1 MLLVHLTHD
10 LQALGGAKTI
20 ILNLILMQVN
30 TGSTPF
36 GGSFLNL
43 VPRTS
48 TFAIVILLVLLAFSL
63 LSWTIII
70 RKWLTFR
77 QAERHGQAFIEFFRK
92 SSRLSEVSAA
102 CELYRRTPLSGLF
115 TSAYQELNAQI
126 QSLKGKEGAD
136 SSNPGHPVLRDR
148 NIIGIQRALQRAA
161 TAELSVMEKSM
172 SWLATT
178 GSVTPFVG
186 LLGTVAGIIS
196 AFEGLGLEKTA
207 SIQAVA
213 PGIADALFTTAAGL
227 FAAIPAVIAYNQ
239 FLTRIKNVAA
249 EMDDFSAEFLNL
261 VERSFS

>member
-1 MLLVHLTHD
+1 M
-10 LQALGGAKTI
+10 
-20 ILNLILMQVN
+20 
-30 TGSTPF
+30 
-36 GGSFLNL
+36 
-43 VPRTS
+43 
-48 TFAIVILLVLLAFSL
+48 ILLLLLAFSL
-63 LSWTIII
+63 LSWTIIV

-77 QAERHGQAFIEFFRK
+77 QIDRQSQAFIDYFRK

-102 CELYRRTPLSGLF
+102 VDLYRRTPLSGIF
-115 TSAYQELNAQI
+115 AAAYQELNAQI
-126 QSLKGKEGAD
+126 QSLKNKESGA
-136 SSNPGHPVLRDR
+136 SSNPGHLVLGER
-148 NIIGIQRALQRAA
+148 NILGIQRALQRAA
-161 TAELSVMEKSM
+161 TAELSTLERSM

-178 GSVTPFVG
+178 GSVTPFIG

-239 FLTRIKNVAA
+239 FLTRIKNIGA
-249 EMDDFSAEFLNL
+249 EMDDFSSEFLNL

>member
-1 MLLVHLTHD
+1 MVLVHVTHD
-10 LQALGGAKTI
+10 FQAAGGAKTI
-20 ILNLILMQVN
+20 ILTLIWIQAIEGN
-30 TGSTPF
+30 SPF

-43 VPRTS
+43 IPRMS
-48 TFAIVILLVLLAFSL
+48 AFAATILLFLLAFSL
-63 LSWTIII
+63 LSWTIIL

-77 QAERHGQAFIEFFRK
+77 QIERHSQAFVEFFRK

-115 TSAYQELNAQI
+115 AAAYQELNAQI
-126 QSLKGKEGAD
+126 QTLKGKESGTP
-136 SSNPGHPVLRDR
+136 SNPGHPVLSER
-148 NIIGIQRALQRAA
+148 NIAGIQRALQRAS
-161 TAELSVMEKSM
+161 TAELSVLEKSM

-178 GSVTPFVG
+178 GSVTPFIG

-196 AFEGLGLEKTA
+196 AFQGLGLEKTA

-239 FLTRIKNVAA
+239 FLTRIKNIGA
-249 EMDDFSAEFLNL
+249 EMDDFSSEFLNL